1 MDGAA
6 LGLPGSGG
14 GQVDVLL
21 LPLFS
26 GHTALKGLG
35 NLQLH
40 GIRAD
45 ARRFRRPGAVDFPL
59 NRPGKTAD
67 KIRGLGYKPDPF
79 LIHGEIILFLNGP
92 ELILHP
98 VGGFLQKEPELVR
111 SELPQV
117 FVRVLGIPHLQNLHL
132 KPCLFQHGNGPLGG
146 ILARVVPVVD
156 EHNLLRIPAQ
166 QRRVLLRQGGAQG
179 GHRTVKAVLVQGNG
193 IHIPLH
199 QNQVAQLGFLGNI
212 QGEQVFALVENDGF
226 RGI

>member
-1 MDGAA
+1 M
-6 LGLPGSGG
+6 
-14 GQVDVLL
+14 LL

-26 GHTALKGLG
+26 DHTALKSLG

-59 NRPGKTAD
+59 NRPGEAAD
-67 KIRGLGYKPDPF
+67 KIGGLGNKPDPF

-166 QRRVLLRQGGAQG
+166 QHRVLLRQGGAQG
-179 GHRTVKAVLVQGNG
+179 CHRAVKAVLVQGNG
-193 IHIPLH
+193 VHIPLH